1 MCRKRKYFQT
11 DKTSFNFLK
20 RVKKKHP
27 KFLLEDLLVIQTS
40 REELQSSLICHNALE
55 QKSFISEI
63 YGQLQAD

>member
-55 QKSFISEI
+55 QNSFISEI